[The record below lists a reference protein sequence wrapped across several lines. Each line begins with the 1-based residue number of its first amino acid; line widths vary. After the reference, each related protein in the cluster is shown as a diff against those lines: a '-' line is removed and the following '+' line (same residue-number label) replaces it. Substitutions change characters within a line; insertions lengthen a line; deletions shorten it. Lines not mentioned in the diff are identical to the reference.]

1 MKAYLLALGLIA
13 QPAFAAQIGQAEFAP
28 GTKLPAKLVVSDT
41 IWTCANGR
49 CTGPAE
55 TRSVAMQRACQTL
68 AREIGAVAGF
78 TVEATAFD
86 STALQVCNEKA
97 GRTVRTVATR

>member
-1 MKAYLLALGLIA
+1 
-13 QPAFAAQIGQAEFAP
+13 
-28 GTKLPAKLVVSDT
+28 
-41 IWTCANGR
+41 
-49 CTGPAE
+49 
-55 TRSVAMQRACQTL
+55 MQRACQTL